1 MLVVVS
7 RGPLRPPRETLT
19 SQATKGLRPESCL
32 PAAPLP
38 PLNGTPRPAPPR
50 PPPPSSSP
58 LDSINNAASSSRETA
73 GGPQP
78 APRVLAHTPHPP
90 PSPRRTRFSALI
102 GHFPLGPPTQPPGA
116 SPRRRGPAGDPP
128 RLGPEGKTW
137 RDGARLRQRRRQ
149 RKGGRERKAETPTET
164 LRESEGRRERRD
176 SGRGAE
182 TRSGRAGSPGC
193 RCPGTSAA
201 RAASE
206 PESRESGAL
215 GAGATP
221 SCSRAL
227 PSRRAVFLSEREPLA
242 SPSPRT
248 ASARR
253 RARSSAGKPSRDRSP
268 GPRDPQPRR
277 PPRPPWTPRTARRS
291 SSRCL
296 RPPAS

>member
-1 MLVVVS
+1 MQLQVLGRRQGAPSPLPGSWRTLRTPLSQPAENTVLGAHWPLPA
-7 RGPLRPPRETLT
+7 GPSHPAPGRQ
-19 SQATKGLRPESCL
+19 SQAE
-32 PAAPLP
+32 
-38 PLNGTPRPAPPR
+38 GT
-50 PPPPSSSP
+50 
-58 LDSINNAASSSRETA
+58 
-73 GGPQP
+73 G
-78 APRVLAHTPHPP
+78 
-90 PSPRRTRFSALI
+90 
-102 GHFPLGPPTQPPGA
+102 
-116 SPRRRGPAGDPP
+116 RGPP

-193 RCPGTSAA
+193 RLPGTSAA
-201 RAASE
+201 RAACE